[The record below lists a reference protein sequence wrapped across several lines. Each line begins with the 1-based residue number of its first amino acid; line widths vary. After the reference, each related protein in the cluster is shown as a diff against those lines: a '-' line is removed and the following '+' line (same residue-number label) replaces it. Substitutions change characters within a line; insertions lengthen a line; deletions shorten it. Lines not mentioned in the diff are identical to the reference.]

1 VLQRFVQIKYLQR
14 LLTVANWRYLLPAF
28 TYLFSTSKLMKT
40 NLLLLS
46 LLGLARLAVAQEA
59 VPGLGR
65 HTVSIG
71 ALGLAPTVGLEYE
84 QRLGQHGAVAL
95 QGSRYFNANYP
106 GYQAALVGR
115 YYVRNQPTGGLYFQL
130 SAGVFTHQGQ
140 ARPSVYP
147 GTYPLRDNYAATV
160 HGQGGGLGLGYRWP
174 LGSRLSLNTL
184 VGLKFY
190 LHDLGI
196 KGGPDYIGNWHA
208 AGQPGS
214 ILDAQVSVG
223 YSF

>member
-1 VLQRFVQIKYLQR
+1 MKMNYAGRLMLPFTSFFLTSQR
-14 LLTVANWRYLLPAF
+14 
-28 TYLFSTSKLMKT
+28 MKT

-46 LLGLARLAVAQEA
+46 LLGLAHAAAAQETA
-59 VPGLGR
+59 PTPKR
-65 HTVSIG
+65 HTVSVG
-71 ALGLAPTVGLEYE
+71 VFGLAPTAGLEYE
-84 QRLGQHGAVAL
+84 QRLGRHGAIAL
-95 QGSRYFNANYP
+95 QGSRYFNADYP

-115 YYVRNQPTGGLYFQL
+115 CYFSQKPAGGLYLQL
-130 SAGVFTHQGQ
+130 SAGAFTHQGQ
-140 ARPSVYP
+140 ARPSFYP
-147 GTYPLRDNYAATV
+147 GVPPRSDTYPATV

-184 VGLKFY
+184 VGLKVYF
-190 LHDLGI
+190 HDLG
-196 KGGPDYIGNWHA
+196 KVGGPDYVGDWYA

>member
-1 VLQRFVQIKYLQR
+1 
-14 LLTVANWRYLLPAF
+14 
-28 TYLFSTSKLMKT
+28 MKT
-40 NLLLLS
+40 NLLLAS
-46 LLGLARLAVAQEA
+46 LLGLAHAAAAQQEL
-59 VPGLGR
+59 PSPKR
-65 HTVSIG
+65 HTVSVG
-71 ALGLAPTVGLEYE
+71 VLGIASNIGLEYE

-95 QGSRYFNANYP
+95 QGARYFGADYP

-115 YYVRNQPTGGLYFQL
+115 YYFKKQVPGGLYVQL
-130 SAGVFTHQGQ
+130 SAGAFTHKGQ
-140 ARPSVYP
+140 ANPSFYP
-147 GTYPLRDNYAATV
+147 GTSSQSDRYRATV

-190 LHDLGI
+190 FHDLGI
-196 KGGPDYIGNWHA
+196 KGGPDYVGDWYA
-208 AGQPGS
+208 TGQPGS